1 MFVCAGPV
9 YEMMKR
15 CDLNEKPDGSF
26 NFFPTIHDAV
36 HHAKEKLVLMPVI
49 TDIPSKI
56 TTDIGINIVPS
67 SDVYRTITHF

>member
-1 MFVCAGPV
+1 MLVFAGPV

-36 HHAKEKLVLMPVI
+36 HHAKEKKASISVI
-49 TDIPSKI
+49 TDIPTKRNPN
-56 TTDIGINIVPS
+56 IGIDVVPS
-67 SDVYRTITHF
+67 SDVYKSMTQI